1 MDTLVNVIILATSL
15 LAIVGLMIGTTI
27 KINKLMIGNKMS
39 FLENKKQIFGIALIF
54 IGLYLSAILFGYLEG
69 SVYYW
74 YDFLSFAFSITII
87 FAIGKYMPGLISF
100 LRELHQSNLE
110 DAEEQ
115 ELMNLEL
122 KEL

>member
-39 FLENKKQIFGIALIF
+39 FLENKKLAYGIALIF

-69 SVYYW
+69 FVYYW
-74 YDFLSFAFSITII
+74 HDFPSFAFSIALI
-87 FAIGKYMPGLISF
+87 FAVGKYSPSLISY

-115 ELMNLEL
+115 ELMNAE
-122 KEL
+122 